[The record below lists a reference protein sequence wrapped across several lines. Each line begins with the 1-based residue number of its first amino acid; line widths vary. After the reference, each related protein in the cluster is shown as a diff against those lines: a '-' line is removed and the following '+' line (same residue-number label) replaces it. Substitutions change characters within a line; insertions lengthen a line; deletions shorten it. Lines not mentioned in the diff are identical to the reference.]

1 VPWSGPRLSTIHKL
15 QESPLTAASNWT
27 PLMCKQ
33 HIKLPQS
40 TNVIKTVSDTT
51 VMERYL
57 RQMEMAV
64 TVLTAVVMVVIKV
77 AEKISVNCGT

>member
-1 VPWSGPRLSTIHKL
+1 
-15 QESPLTAASNWT
+15 
-27 PLMCKQ
+27 MCKQ